1 VVEGGGR
8 GGYGGRGQTRPM
20 VVYVETVAGT
30 FAAGRV
36 TMDQQEKMFS

>member
-1 VVEGGGR
+1 
-8 GGYGGRGQTRPM
+8 M

-30 FAAGRV
+30 FAAGLV